1 MANPKRRQERA
12 RRRRRQRERAEPA
25 EKEGESSAAT
35 ATAPAIPPIL
45 RWMAEQVEANKF
57 SPMMLFA
64 GTMQMVHMERQLQDA
79 GTDAEQKEAYTE
91 IIRGRVSSDVV
102 KVFVQQCFH
111 NAHPE
116 QAAAGA
122 AAQDETNAAP
132 ARAAA
137 AGVAARA
144 ASDANDAAGAA
155 AEAAAS
161 CAEAPAAPVSP

>member
-12 RRRRRQRERAEPA
+12 KKRRQKAQSHQSEHTQAP
-25 EKEGESSAAT
+25 
-35 ATAPAIPPIL
+35 APAIPPIL

-79 GTDAEQKEAYTE
+79 AIDAEQKEAYTE

-102 KVFVQQCFH
+102 KVFVQQCFQ

-116 QAAAGA
+116 QAAA
-122 AAQDETNAAP
+122 QDETTAAP

-144 ASDANDAAGAA
+144 ASDAKEAAGAA
-155 AEAAAS
+155 AEAAA
-161 CAEAPAAPVSP
+161 EAAAGESS

>member
-25 EKEGESSAAT
+25 EKEGESSAA
-35 ATAPAIPPIL
+35 APAIPPIL

-79 GTDAEQKEAYTE
+79 ATDAEQKEAYTE

-116 QAAAGA
+116 QAAA
-122 AAQDETNAAP
+122 QDETNAAP

-137 AGVAARA
+137 AGVAA
-144 ASDANDAAGAA
+144 SDAKDAPGAA
-155 AEAAAS
+155 
-161 CAEAPAAPVSP
+161 AEAPAAPVSP